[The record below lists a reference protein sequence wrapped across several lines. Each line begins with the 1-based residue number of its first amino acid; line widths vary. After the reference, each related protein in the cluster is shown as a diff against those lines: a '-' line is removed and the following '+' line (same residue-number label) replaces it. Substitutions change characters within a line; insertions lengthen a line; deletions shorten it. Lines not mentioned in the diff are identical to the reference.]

1 MVVKSSLGS
10 IKGFM
15 TYLGEAEASGN
26 WKGERKGDAK
36 KVQATVGCRRSTE
49 KGKSEISS
57 VL

>member
-1 MVVKSSLGS
+1 
-10 IKGFM
+10 M